1 MINFLFPLGIVIIT
15 LLASYALYLQV
26 KLKKQKTKQSQVKH
40 EAQAKLAAFE
50 KDLIKDIRFIAN
62 AMIEKQ
68 CDLTEGVL
76 RLQNLICRLDERI
89 WSDTNLEQTQAY
101 YTHCADMPILEAYK
115 QQTKQQKMQ
124 QDLKRIKLESQY
136 EQSVLK
142 EMHWLKNNTF
152 NRLNN

>member
-1 MINFLFPLGIVIIT
+1 MINFLVPLAIAIIS
-15 LLASYALYLQV
+15 LLAGYALYLQL
-26 KLKKQKTKQSQVKH
+26 KLKKQKDKQSQAQH

-50 KDLIKDIRFIAN
+50 KDLIQDIRFIAN

-89 WSDTNLEQTQAY
+89 WKDISLEQTQAY

-115 QQTKQQKMQ
+115 QQTRQQKMR
-124 QDLKRIKLESQY
+124 QDLKRIKLENEY